1 MRNRFL
7 LFSFLFFSAFAFSC
21 RTDFE
26 VNEKWKEIDIVYGL
40 LDINDS
46 VHYIKVGKAFLNQDE
61 SAYKIAAIEDSLY
74 HNDSLDVRLQEI
86 KNATVQNEIRL
97 QKTYLTNKDSGVF
110 ASPGQYLYKTPQGYK
125 INPDATYKVVVK
137 NTSTGVQASAQSE
150 IVGNIKPVFPN
161 PTSSTLTFIRGQVRP
176 VNYFS
181 GKGAKFYDL
190 NIVINYTEYNKA
202 DNSKIKDGSIRWP
215 IYTSYQNINLQP
227 NNDIKYNIRG
237 DDFFKTIIDNLEA
250 NDKVYRK
257 IGKLDFQ
264 ITGGGE
270 EIYNYMNVY
279 RPSIG
284 IVQKKP
290 EYTNIEN
297 GQGVFSSRNRTVITV
312 PVSSSTVKELVE
324 GAPTRHLN
332 FRQ

>member
-7 LFSFLFFSAFAFSC
+7 LFCFLCLSAFAFSC

-26 VNEKWKEIDIVYGL
+26 VNEKWKEIDVVYGL
-40 LDINDS
+40 LDINDTT
-46 VHYIKVGKAFLNQDE
+46 HYIKIGKAFLNEDE
-61 SAYKIAAIEDSLY
+61 SAYKVASVEDSLY

-86 KNATVQNEIRL
+86 KNAGVQNEVKL
-97 QKTYLTNKDSGVF
+97 EKTYLTNKDTGIF
-110 ASPGQYLYKTPQGYK
+110 ASPGQYLYKTPAGYK
-125 INPDATYKVVVK
+125 INPDVAYKIVVK
-137 NTSTGVQASAQSE
+137 NTSTGVQATSQSE
-150 IVGNIKPVFPN
+150 IVGNIKPVS
-161 PTSSTLTFIRGQVRP
+161 PTSQSTITFLRGQVRP
-176 VNYFS
+176 VEYQT
-181 GKGAKFYDL
+181 GKNAKFYEL
-190 NIVINYTEYNKA
+190 NILINYEEFNTS
-202 DNSKIKDGSIRWP
+202 DNTKVKDGVIRWP
-215 IYTSYQNINLQP
+215 IYTNYVVSPSSFKLT
-227 NNDIKYNIRG
+227 YNIKG
-237 DDFFKTIIDNLEA
+237 DDFYKMIIDNLQA

-257 IGKLDFQ
+257 MGKLDFQ

-270 EIYNYMNVY
+270 DIYNYMNVY

-312 PVSSSTVKELVE
+312 PVSSSTVDELIT

-332 FRQ
+332 FRK